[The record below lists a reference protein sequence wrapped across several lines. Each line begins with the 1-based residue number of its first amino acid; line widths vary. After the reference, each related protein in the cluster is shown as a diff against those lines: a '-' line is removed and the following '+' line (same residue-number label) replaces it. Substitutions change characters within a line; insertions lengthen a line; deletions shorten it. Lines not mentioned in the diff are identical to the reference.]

1 MHITEYEKALKLKE
15 KALFVAAEAYLLYA
29 QRNPGRYT
37 DVSGMDELFKD
48 AKKRSTSDIK
58 YFHRYALREAA
69 DESKPQNCPPDQELA
84 WLRALEEYAIKR
96 DSIKKLAAES
106 RDREQRQL

>member
-1 MHITEYEKALKLKE
+1 MNLTKDEQALKLKE

-29 QRNPGRYT
+29 QRNPEIYT
-37 DVSGMDELFKD
+37 NVSDMDELFKD

-58 YFHRYALREAA
+58 YFHRYALREAD

-84 WLRALEEYAIKR
+84 WLRALEEYAMKR